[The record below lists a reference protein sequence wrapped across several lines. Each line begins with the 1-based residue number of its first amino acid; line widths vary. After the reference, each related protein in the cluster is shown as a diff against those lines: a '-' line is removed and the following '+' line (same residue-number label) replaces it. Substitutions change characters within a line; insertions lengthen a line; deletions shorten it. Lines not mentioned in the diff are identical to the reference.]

1 LGNWVEAEKAFQME
15 ASEAPNTREPW
26 CELAMLNYRQGR
38 WEECFAYSMRT
49 LRITDRLKVYTCDPA
64 VWGYQPHDLAA
75 IAAWNLGLKDVA
87 RAQAKLALELEPTD
101 IRLQNNVKWMS
112 GEEPV
117 QDAA

>member
-1 LGNWVEAEKAFQME
+1 MA

-38 WEECFAYSMRT
+38 WEECFAYAMRA

-64 VWGYQPHDLAA
+64 VWGAQPHDLAA

-87 RAQAKLALELEPTD
+87 LAQAKQALELEPTD